1 MNMKSAGIL
10 LEGLQVDDS
19 KKLSTNAWELP
30 ARVIHSSHF
39 RRSIVVDL
47 YFILFSISQ
56 YFPHTA
62 ESVGSVLGRIW
73 TGPPV
78 GMWRLFGLDPASG

>member
-30 ARVIHSSHF
+30 ARVNAQFPLPEEHCSWPLF
-39 RRSIVVDL
+39 
-47 YFILFSISQ
+47 YFILHFPIFPTHCRIS
-56 YFPHTA
+56 
-62 ESVGSVLGRIW
+62 GLG
-73 TGPPV
+73 TG
-78 GMWRLFGLDPASG
+78 